1 MTPKL
6 VVFTDRRTGD
16 TFTMTVP
23 PTSPWHA
30 MLENVT
36 EAEIR
41 RETPAEI
48 AERKAYAEAGGIL
61 LTRRPETPRR

>member
-1 MTPKL
+1 MSDRL

-30 MLENVT
+30 MLDNVT

-41 RETPAEI
+41 RETPAEL
-48 AERKAYAEAGGIL
+48 AERENYKACGGL
-61 LTRRPETPRR
+61 LLARELEPRRR